1 MNFFKQLT
9 LLIALLIGGLAFVSF
24 QAPKAFANK
33 GFIVAPNDGEDD
45 EGSDDDGDDSG
56 DDSGDDEGEHSGH

>member
-33 GFIVAPNDGEDD
+33 GTIVAPNDGEDD
-45 EGSDDDGDDSG
+45 EGGDDGDDSG